1 MIQTSFVV
9 SVKGYFF
16 YPFGTIFV
24 AGFTNLGFFVN
35 ILTNLK
41 FILLENTFFIIS
53 KLEKYFSFWVY
64 SISIDSMVTAS
75 KAEMKNLSSKE
86 GFWNLLLWGAKQ
98 SNKI

>member
-9 SVKGYFF
+9 SVKGCFS

-41 FILLENTFFIIS
+41 FILFFFIIS
-53 KLEKYFSFWVY
+53 KLEKYFAFWVY

-75 KAEMKNLSSKE
+75 KAEMKNLISKE
-86 GFWNLLLWGAKQ
+86 GFWN
-98 SNKI
+98 